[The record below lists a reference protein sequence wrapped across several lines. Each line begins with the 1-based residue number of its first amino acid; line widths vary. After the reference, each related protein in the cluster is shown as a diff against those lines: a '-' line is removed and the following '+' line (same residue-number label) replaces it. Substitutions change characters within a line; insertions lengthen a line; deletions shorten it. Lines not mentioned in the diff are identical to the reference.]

1 MFGVSF
7 GEMLVVAMVALVI
20 VGPQRLPAAAR
31 YCGSLLGRLQRQTA
45 SVKREIS
52 REMDLEELRQA
63 KGEAERIAMEVKE
76 AGAAAVPGK
85 PGAAADGV
93 DERRQGRA

>member
-1 MFGVSF
+1 MFGISF

-31 YCGSLLGRLQRQTA
+31 YCGALLGRLQRQTA
-45 SVKREIS
+45 QVKREIS

-63 KGEAERIAMEVKE
+63 KDEAERIAMEVKE
-76 AGAAAVPGK
+76 AGAAAVPDR
-85 PGAAADGV
+85 PGAAPAGGV
-93 DERRQGRA
+93 DERQGRP